1 MFFYDKRFLYIILG
15 IYIATTLVGYTTS
28 TESLINLITTIP
40 GVLIAITFHEYA
52 HAFAA
57 YKLGDDTS
65 KSQGRMSL
73 NPLKHTDPIGLIM
86 LLFIGIGWGRPVQ
99 VDSRN
104 FKRNISVRKAEA
116 IISAAG
122 PIANF
127 IMAIVFTVIYA
138 LLIKFNVFENMSIRA
153 AETILMIIFYTIIIN
168 IGLGVF
174 NLIPL
179 PPLDGSKILRAFL
192 PPKADMWFREKEMIF
207 YFAFLIL
214 WLTGIAGLIIAPIR
228 SALYNGIM
236 NVVRLIFRL

>member
-1 MFFYDKRFLYIILG
+1 MFFYDKKFLYIILG
-15 IYIATTLVGYTTS
+15 IYIATTLVNYS
-28 TESLINLITTIP
+28 SSAEALISLITTIP

-57 YKLGDDTS
+57 YKLGDETS

-73 NPLKHTDPIGLIM
+73 NPLKHTDPIGLVM
-86 LLFIGIGWGRPVQ
+86 LLFLGIGWGKPVQ
-99 VDSRN
+99 VDSRK
-104 FKRNISVRKAEA
+104 FKRNISVKKAEA

-127 IMAIVFTVIYA
+127 IMAIVFTIIYA
-138 LLIKFNVFENMSIRA
+138 ILVKFNVFANMSFRS
-153 AETILMIIFYTIIIN
+153 AETVFMVILYTIIIN

-192 PPKADMWFREKEMIF
+192 PPKADMWFKDKEIIF
-207 YFAFLIL
+207 YLVFIIL
-214 WLTGIAGLIIAPIR
+214 WITGIAGMIIAPIR
-228 SALYNGIM
+228 SALYSGIM
-236 NVVRLIFRL
+236 NAVTSIFGL

>member
-1 MFFYDKRFLYIILG
+1 MFFYDKRILYIILG
-15 IYIATTLVGYTTS
+15 IYVATTLVSYSAS

-65 KSQGRMSL
+65 KAQGRMSL
-73 NPLKHTDPIGLIM
+73 NPLKHTDPIGLVM
-86 LLFIGIGWGRPVQ
+86 LLFVGIGWGRPVQ

-104 FKRNISVRKAEA
+104 FKRNISAKKAEA

-138 LLIKFNVFENMSIRA
+138 LLIKFNAFENMSIRA
-153 AETILMIIFYTIIIN
+153 AETILMIIFYAILIN

-192 PPKADMWFREKEMIF
+192 PPKADMWFRDKEIIF

-214 WLTGIAGLIIAPIR
+214 WITDIAGMIIAPIR
-228 SALYNGIM
+228 LAIYNGIM
-236 NVVRLIFRL
+236 GVVKLIFKI